1 MTYKDGCYNYTLGIR
16 TVHVIL
22 PAKFQPAEN
31 LRMSDKQ
38 SAVGSRETSTGTITQ
53 DIDLGA
59 MYSDLWA
66 GRKTIIISVIVCLAI
81 GIAILFK
88 DKSKP
93 PVYSGQAIVKIGQ
106 YIAEGGVRTIV
117 DVEELVYRFK
127 NITLI
132 KTTLDKRKPI
142 EGLIRVSVYGGEL
155 DVIKTIGDKRISEVM
170 QYLGELETQ
179 MTDQGIVMISG
190 NEVLVPLSAGIK
202 KEKDRTSFVMAA
214 MLVIGLILGIAIILI
229 KQSVAG
235 RTK

>member
-22 PAKFQPAEN
+22 PAKFEPAEN

-93 PVYSGQAIVKIGQ
+93 PVYSGQAVVKIGQ
-106 YIAEGGVRTIV
+106 YIAEGGVQTIV
-117 DVEELVYRFK
+117 DVEELVYRFQ

-132 KTTLDKRKPI
+132 KTRLDQRKPI
-142 EGLIRVSVYGGEL
+142 EGLIRVSVNGGEL
-155 DVIKTIGDKRISEVM
+155 DVKTIGEKRISEVM

-179 MTDQGIVMISG
+179 MTEQGIVMISG
-190 NEVLVPLSAGIK
+190 NEVLVPLSVGIM
-202 KEKDRTSFVMAA
+202 KEKDRTAFVMTA